1 MQCRHLNAAHS
12 TDEVCLPSNEW
23 WGEAL
28 RPNYHCYTKKTL
40 CQGFFSLFHYTNYDA
55 KYAPGDMF
63 FWHDTCAGQQ
73 CTLPGAMDHECT
85 PKRAWTACASWY
97 RQLYCSNVTL
107 PARLFDGSPNQTAAT
122 SYNFD
127 MHRECPQRVRA
138 EGHFICAPP
147 RKHHKG
153 GPPTRISVVKS
164 RNRSS
169 GAKIVQMTRKCASF
183 EKKGHLKKFQ
193 KSLYLAVNAA

>member
-1 MQCRHLNAAHS
+1 MQYNSRSREREIKIELWCICASTWSTVCTHKQCRHLNAAHS

-28 RPNYHCYTKKTL
+28 RPNYHCYTKNTVPG
-40 CQGFFSLFHYTNYDA
+40 CFSPLFHHTSCDA

-85 PKRAWTACASWY
+85 PKTACTTCASWY

-107 PARLFDGSPNQTAAT
+107 PARLFEGSLKQTAASCYDLT
-122 SYNFD
+122 
-127 MHRECPQRVRA
+127 C
-138 EGHFICAPP
+138 
-147 RKHHKG
+147 
-153 GPPTRISVVKS
+153 T
-164 RNRSS
+164 
-169 GAKIVQMTRKCASF
+169 
-183 EKKGHLKKFQ
+183 
-193 KSLYLAVNAA
+193 VNAHNKGTC